1 MAYGTPLRD
10 YPTLAAAALAAVERA
25 QRFMPVSAVGLL
37 FRISAVSYAVSD
49 AWGDW
54 SSTGPRLELDTH
66 PVARWTPCGAR
77 LHYAEYA
84 ERAGAVGKWV
94 DLRPGHKQWAS
105 RDPEEAL
112 RQFLARRR
120 GQIHILER
128 QLSRAKEEHD
138 LASHALHPGENP
150 LNTIL
155 EGLGNGL

>member
-10 YPTLAAAALAAVERA
+10 YPTLAAATQAAVERA

-54 SSTGPRLELDTH
+54 TSTGPRLELDVH

-77 LHYAEYA
+77 LHYAE
-84 ERAGAVGKWV
+84 RPGGDGKWV

-138 LASHALHPGENP
+138 LAVSALAPGTP
-150 LNTIL
+150 PGATRSQLSWKD
-155 EGLGNGL
+155 

>member
-10 YPTLAAAALAAVERA
+10 YPTLAAAAQAAVERA
-25 QRFMPVSAVGLL
+25 QRFMPASAVGLL

-49 AWGDW
+49 HWGDW
-54 SSTGPRLELDTH
+54 SSTGPRLELDTY

-77 LHYAEYA
+77 LHYS
-84 ERAGAVGKWV
+84 ERAGADGKWV

-105 RDPEEAL
+105 RDPEAAL

-128 QLSRAKEEHD
+128 QISRAKEEHG
-138 LASHALHPGENP
+138 LAYHALHPGENP
-150 LNTIL
+150 LNATL
-155 EGLGNGL
+155 EGLNEGM